1 MNMADPEQHEM
12 PFQARRI
19 KNPKLRR
26 GIFLLPA
33 AFTSAN
39 LLCGYYAIVASLLGT
54 PDDFNRAAKAIGLAI
69 LFDSVDGRVAR
80 MTGTNTEFGVQF
92 DSLADV
98 VSFGVAPAILAY
110 ASRTALQIPCS
121 SQSFVPLAR
130 PPSQT
135 ISQVQ
140 SPSPRG

>member
-1 MNMADPEQHEM
+1 MGDPEQHEI
-12 PFQARRI
+12 PFKERRF

-26 GIFLLPA
+26 GIFLIPA

-39 LLCGYYAIVASLLGT
+39 LLCGYFAIVASLVGS

-69 LFDSVDGRVAR
+69 LFDSLDGRIAR

-110 ASRTALQIPCS
+110 ASLDCLAGCAACS
-121 SQSFVPLAR
+121 SSFVAPGA
-130 PPSQT
+130 
-135 ISQVQ
+135 
-140 SPSPRG
+140 